1 MKLIVTCTHLTR
13 HLDGFSAALKEAGI
27 QTKGYQPINQQ
38 FNHLEMLNLLPGND
52 FIIAG
57 DDDINE
63 EVINKSVGSGLK
75 AIIKWGIGV
84 DNIDKEAA
92 RRNNIPIFNT
102 PNVFGS
108 EVAEQ
113 ALSMIL
119 NLSRGTH
126 IIDKEVR
133 QGNWL
138 KIEGNSLTEKDLG
151 IIGFGSIGKSIAE
164 RAIAFGMKISFYDP
178 FLKKDSYLANNYLNL
193 EFEDL
198 CKNSD
203 FVVIA
208 CSLTKNS
215 FHLIN
220 KNSIELM
227 RKNPY
232 IINVS
237 RGSIINEKD
246 LIEAIKERKIKGAGL
261 DVFEDEPLSLDSEL
275 LKINNCILGSH
286 NSSNTY
292 EAVKRV
298 NKLTIEMVIK
308 LATKENKL
316 ELFKD
321 RRVL

>member
-1 MKLIVTCTHLTR
+1 
-13 HLDGFSAALKEAGI
+13 
-27 QTKGYQPINQQ
+27 
-38 FNHLEMLNLLPGND
+38 
-52 FIIAG
+52 
-57 DDDINE
+57 
-63 EVINKSVGSGLK
+63 
-75 AIIKWGIGV
+75 
-84 DNIDKEAA
+84 
-92 RRNNIPIFNT
+92 
-102 PNVFGS
+102 
-108 EVAEQ
+108 
-113 ALSMIL
+113 
-119 NLSRGTH
+119 
-126 IIDKEVR
+126 
-133 QGNWL
+133 
-138 KIEGNSLTEKDLG
+138 
-151 IIGFGSIGKSIAE
+151 
-164 RAIAFGMKISFYDP
+164 
-178 FLKKDSYLANNYLNL
+178 
-193 EFEDL
+193 
-198 CKNSD
+198 
-203 FVVIA
+203 
-208 CSLTKNS
+208 
-215 FHLIN
+215 
-220 KNSIELM
+220 M